1 MSLLPPALVR
11 ATRWA
16 AVGLVGAQTA
26 VAAGL
31 VVADGVRKLRHP
43 PRELARRGPR
53 SARVADSEMTVYT
66 NGADLY
72 TAMLAAIRHARRS
85 VYFETYIWKDDA
97 GGRAV
102 KDALVAAAR
111 RGVETFVVYDE
122 FANLVVPRS
131 FFRFPAVPALH
142 VLRFPVL
149 RPGLLTLDP
158 RKTGRDHRKLLVVDG
173 ETGFVGGYNIGSR
186 YARTWRDTHLRV
198 QGPQAWELENAF
210 VDFWNRM
217 RRRDQPPIPDTGS
230 RSWDGRVR
238 AAQNA
243 PHRMLF
249 PVRGL
254 YLDAIDRAQSH
265 LYLTQGYLIPD
276 REILDA
282 LVASAQRGVD
292 VRILLPERSNHV
304 IADWVSRSYWSELLD
319 AGVRLFLYESS
330 MVHAKTATIDGR
342 WTTIGSAN
350 IDRLSL
356 IGNFEVNLEVY
367 DTDLAAI
374 MEEVFATDLLGAR
387 ELTIEHWEHRGRLAR
402 GVERLMRPLRPLL

>member
-1 MSLLPPALVR
+1 MSLPPAALVR
-11 ATRWA
+11 AARWG
-16 AVGLVGAQTA
+16 AVGLLGAQAA

-31 VVADGVRKLRHP
+31 VVADGVRKLRRP
-43 PRELARRGPR
+43 PAQFPRTGPR
-53 SARVADSEMTVYT
+53 SAKVVDSEMTVYT

-72 TAMLAAIRHARRS
+72 ADMLATIRQARRT
-85 VYFETYIWKDDA
+85 VYFETYIWKDDD
-97 GGRAV
+97 GGHEI

-111 RGVETFVVYDE
+111 RGVRTFVVYDGL
-122 FANLVVPRS
+122 ANLVVPRS
-131 FFRFPAVPALH
+131 FFRFPALPTLH
-142 VLRFPVL
+142 VRRFPVF

-198 QGPQAWELENAF
+198 RGPQAWELENAF
-210 VDFWNRM
+210 VDFWNRT
-217 RRRDQPPIPDTGS
+217 RREDQPLLPDTGS

-243 PHRMLF
+243 PHRLLF

-265 LYLTQGYLIPD
+265 VYLTQGYFIPD
-276 REILDA
+276 REILDT
-282 LVASAQRGVD
+282 LVASARRGVD

-304 IADWVSRSYWSELLD
+304 IADWVSRSYWSELLE
-319 AGVRLFLYESS
+319 AGVRLFLYQSS
-330 MVHAKTATIDGR
+330 MVHAKTATVDGR

-367 DTDLAAI
+367 DADLAAI
-374 MEEVFATDLLGAR
+374 MEEVFDTDLLGAR
-387 ELTIEHWEHRGRLAR
+387 ELTLEQWERRGGLAR